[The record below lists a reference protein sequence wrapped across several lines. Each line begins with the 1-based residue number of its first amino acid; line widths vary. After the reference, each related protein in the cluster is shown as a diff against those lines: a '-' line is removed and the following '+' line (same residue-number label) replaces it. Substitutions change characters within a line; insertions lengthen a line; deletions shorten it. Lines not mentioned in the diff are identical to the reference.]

1 MSNSDQTDQA
11 DNNNAD
17 AEGSPLTVNSRASSV
32 DASSRPDS
40 GVAIIPY
47 DTNGPSSPAR
57 AMDVLLN
64 DAIPKS
70 GAVITP
76 EKFKGPVMPSA
87 VDWVQSDVHSEKSS
101 PIRPTAITLLDATLV
116 KNGSNTVVTKPGD
129 MEQIAARRS
138 R

>member
-11 DNNNAD
+11 DNNDAD
-17 AEGSPLTVNSRASSV
+17 AEGSPLTINSRASSV
-32 DASSRPDS
+32 DAR
-40 GVAIIPY
+40 AIIPY

-57 AMDVLLN
+57 ATDVLLN